1 MNDRIKSI
9 KRTNKALA
17 AATFEGS
24 PLGTVAGLIQ
34 QTKEDFD
41 QMIAKIKA
49 TLIEFL
55 LFAERETLAGPD
67 YAPVSGWQKWGT
79 QPGSVYAGGER
90 VKVNKPR
97 LRKNQKEVSLSI
109 YETLSN
115 KSRFIKNSLLTWRHG
130 NCS

>member
-41 QMIAKIKA
+41 HMIAKIKV

-55 LFAERETLAGPD
+55 LLPRGKRLQDLITRRFRVGKNGELSLDQFMLEAN
-67 YAPVSGWQKWGT
+67 
-79 QPGSVYAGGER
+79 GSKSINHAFE
-90 VKVNKPR
+90 KIKKKSLFPSMKP
-97 LRKNQKEVSLSI
+97 
-109 YETLSN
+109 
-115 KSRFIKNSLLTWRHG
+115 
-130 NCS
+130 